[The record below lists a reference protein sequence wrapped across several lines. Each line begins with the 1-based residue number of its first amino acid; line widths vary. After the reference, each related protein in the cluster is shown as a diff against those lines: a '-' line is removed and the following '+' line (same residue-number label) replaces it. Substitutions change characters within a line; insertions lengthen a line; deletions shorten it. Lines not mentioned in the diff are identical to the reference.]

1 MEKYHIGQEILK
13 EVKAKFPSVAAF
25 ARELC
30 KSSSATYEIFGKTS
44 LDTDLLLKVSKLLDR
59 DFFREFSEKCLN
71 GEVAVVDKQ
80 TAENSIS
87 LLLPEDKLH
96 TLLPSQ
102 TMDVV
107 EEYLLIPR
115 KKPLVV
121 FYSGARSRNLPRFVC
136 KKGEEIY
143 GEGMVRNIKLEP
155 AELMHFELGVMSLA
169 KMPQK
174 VVVIKCT
181 MARDYNSHVLI
192 AEILAEESGKHVVLL
207 CLDPIHIPT
216 LPNGRVV
223 LKSLAVS
230 TFKSWNKRAHIF
242 IADDAEK
249 RFAYLIELFQ
259 AIKGRGYMDRIYD
272 SIEGNENWADSLKDL
287 LSEAKQNLTTY
298 EDIVLEESSDKDN
311 RQVEYHQVST
321 IQPTIN
327 DLNRPEGISH
337 IRTHLRYRMIKETGE
352 ILEYEPMS
360 FDQVKEMML
369 KLAT

>member
-1 MEKYHIGQEILK
+1 MQ
-13 EVKAKFPSVAAF
+13 
-25 ARELC
+25 
-30 KSSSATYEIFGKTS
+30 
-44 LDTDLLLKVSKLLDR
+44 
-59 DFFREFSEKCLN
+59 
-71 GEVAVVDKQ
+71 
-80 TAENSIS
+80 
-87 LLLPEDKLH
+87 
-96 TLLPSQ
+96 
-102 TMDVV
+102 
-107 EEYLLIPR
+107 
-115 KKPLVV
+115 
-121 FYSGARSRNLPRFVC
+121 
-136 KKGEEIY
+136 KGEEIY

-192 AEILAEESGKHVVLL
+192 AERLAEESGKHVVLL

-287 LSEAKQNLTTY
+287 LAEAKLNLTTF
-298 EDIVLEESSDKDN
+298 EDIVLEKAS
-311 RQVEYHQVST
+311 
-321 IQPTIN
+321 
-327 DLNRPEGISH
+327 
-337 IRTHLRYRMIKETGE
+337 IRTIVRWNIIR
-352 ILEYEPMS
+352 
-360 FDQVKEMML
+360 
-369 KLAT
+369 

>member
-1 MEKYHIGQEILK
+1 MA
-13 EVKAKFPSVAAF
+13 VF

-30 KSSSATYEIFGKTS
+30 KSNSATYEIFGKTS

-80 TAENSIS
+80 TAENCIT
-87 LLLPEDKLH
+87 LLLPNDKLH
-96 TLLPSQ
+96 AVLPRQ

-107 EEYLLIPR
+107 EEYLLMPR
-115 KKPLVV
+115 KKPLVI
-121 FYSGARSRNLPRFVC
+121 FYSGARSRNLPRLVY

-143 GEGMVRNIKLEP
+143 GEGMVRKIRLEP
-155 AELMHFELGVMSLA
+155 AELMHFEFGVMSLA

-181 MARDYNSHVLI
+181 MARDYNTHVLI
-192 AEILAEESGKHVVLL
+192 AERLAEESGKHVVLL

-216 LPNGRVV
+216 LPNGKVV

-230 TFKSWNKRAHIF
+230 TFNSWNQRAHIF
-242 IADDAEK
+242 IADDVEK
-249 RFAYLIELFQ
+249 RFAYLIELYQ
-259 AIKGRGYMDRIYD
+259 AIKGKGYMDRIYD
-272 SIEGNENWADSLKDL
+272 SIEGNDSWADALKDL
-287 LSEAKQNLTTY
+287 LEEAKLNLITF
-298 EDIVLEESSDKDN
+298 EDIVLEKGFDKDN

-321 IQPTIN
+321 IQPPIN
-327 DLNRPEGISH
+327 DFKRPERISH

-352 ILEYEPMS
+352 IFEYEPMS
-360 FDQVKEMML
+360 FDQVKVMNTTEDM
-369 KLAT
+369 

>member
-1 MEKYHIGQEILK
+1 MQ
-13 EVKAKFPSVAAF
+13 
-25 ARELC
+25 
-30 KSSSATYEIFGKTS
+30 
-44 LDTDLLLKVSKLLDR
+44 
-59 DFFREFSEKCLN
+59 
-71 GEVAVVDKQ
+71 
-80 TAENSIS
+80 
-87 LLLPEDKLH
+87 
-96 TLLPSQ
+96 
-102 TMDVV
+102 
-107 EEYLLIPR
+107 
-115 KKPLVV
+115 
-121 FYSGARSRNLPRFVC
+121 
-136 KKGEEIY
+136 KGEEIY

-192 AEILAEESGKHVVLL
+192 AERLAEESGKHVVLL

-287 LSEAKQNLTTY
+287 LAEAKLNLTTF
-298 EDIVLEESSDKDN
+298 EDIVLEKGFNKDN

-321 IQPTIN
+321 IQPTVN
-327 DLNRPEGISH
+327 DLNHLEGISH

-360 FDQVKEMML
+360 FDKVKVMNNTEDM
-369 KLAT
+369 